1 LHTPFWGQAAKRVGH
16 RSEDGFIS
24 WITTKMGEKE
34 WADAHRNR
42 RILTQMEKFIGPVEP
57 FGLTRGLADRR
68 MKEKT

>member
-1 LHTPFWGQAAKRVGH
+1 
-16 RSEDGFIS
+16 
-24 WITTKMGEKE
+24 MGEKE